1 MSILDIVAL
10 HEARE
15 IMLRWFD
22 STPKFP
28 EEGPIDWALLC
39 ELPERVEPKMN
50 TGRVSRQSRKR
61 GCLNVTPKQLRDGSS
76 SNE

>member
-10 HEARE
+10 HQARE

-28 EEGPIDWALLC
+28 EEGPIDWALLR

-50 TGRVSRQSRKR
+50 TGRVCRQSRKR
-61 GCLNVTPKQLRDGSS
+61 GLIDEAKLGY
-76 SNE
+76 

>member
-10 HEARE
+10 HQARE

-28 EEGPIDWALLC
+28 EEDPVDWALF
-39 ELPERVEPKMN
+39 ERN
-50 TGRVSRQSRKR
+50 TKAVAGRIIEQ
-61 GCLNVTPKQLRDGSS
+61 
-76 SNE
+76 

>member
-28 EEGPIDWALLC
+28 HS
-39 ELPERVEPKMN
+39 K
-50 TGRVSRQSRKR
+50 
-61 GCLNVTPKQLRDGSS
+61 
-76 SNE
+76 

>member
-1 MSILDIVAL
+1 MSILDIVGL
-10 HEARE
+10 HQARE

-22 STPKFP
+22 STPEFP

-61 GCLNVTPKQLRDGSS
+61 GLIDEAKLGY
-76 SNE
+76 